1 LAQLHDAPERY
12 LRLMREALPLY
23 DRLQEEV
30 FLACA
35 GIMLLALV
43 WIAITLSVGWPPK
56 ALLAGEWTTDAP
68 SVRRQPEPAEAGA
81 AVPA

>member
-1 LAQLHDAPERY
+1 
-12 LRLMREALPLY
+12 M
-23 DRLQEEV
+23 

-56 ALLAGEWTTDAP
+56 ALLAGEWLTAWAFGASWLARGTEIRTFRKKAT
-68 SVRRQPEPAEAGA
+68 EPAEAGA